1 MFNLKEIQDRIEKH
15 EKMLDGIESKMSEL
29 KFEFENLTLQC
40 QEYDEDYFRE
50 HHLERK
56 KLSEKIRRR
65 LSVYDLLTEVAEDI
79 RNKTYDDMQTLFEE
93 LQKKHYYD

>member
-1 MFNLKEIQDRIEKH
+1 MFNLNEIQDRIEKH

-56 KLSEKIRRR
+56 
-65 LSVYDLLTEVAEDI
+65 
-79 RNKTYDDMQTLFEE
+79 
-93 LQKKHYYD
+93 

>member
-40 QEYDEDYFRE
+40 QEHDEDYFRE
-50 HHLERK
+50 HHEERE
-56 KLSEKIRRR
+56 KLSEKIRKR

-79 RNKTYDDMQTLFEE
+79 RNKTYDDMQNVYEE
-93 LQKKHYYD
+93 LQKTKYFE